1 MYKIEIDPITKK
13 ILSCSEVLQ
22 NTPVYSDDIIVSAEY
37 LSGFDPKKNMIM
49 DADGTLQEDDCED
62 EIAEIQKRT
71 DELSRESEQDYFM
84 RLVIDEGRGVSTAR
98 TLVKERRGQIESLT
112 KELEEKKAEHEA
124 HIREYYLSLDREN
137 DAKLNCR
144 YYSAVIMV
152 IKHENRYLR
161 EWIDW
166 HLSLGFE
173 HIYLYDNGT
182 EERVTEITET
192 YPAEIREKITVTDWS
207 GHHVHLQQNAYEH
220 FMQNFKQDVRWG
232 IFIDS
237 DEFVRFTDGITTDVN
252 GFLRG
257 YEDYTE
263 IWGYEVEYDANGQV
277 SYEDKPVHERF
288 TRTTDVREGF
298 YWKNFVQPNRIDGW
312 LMHYAQYNPRKH
324 FVFENEERNKDLF
337 IIEHF
342 YTKSWEEWQ
351 WKIKDRGG
359 ADPKYH
365 KRLQEFFTYNPD
377 LAYLNTGEDA
387 VQAYE

>member
-124 HIREYYLSLDREN
+124 HIREYYLNLDREN

-166 HLSLGFE
+166 HLNLGFE

-192 YPAEIREKITVTDWS
+192 YPAVIREKITVTDWS

-237 DEFVRFTDGITTDVN
+237 DEFVRFTGITTDVN
-252 GFLRG
+252 RFLRG

-263 IWGYEVEYDANGQV
+263 IWGYEVEYDANGLV

-288 TRTTDVREGF
+288 TRITDVREGF